1 MVEYSDIVS
10 NKKLIMTNGLTTFHE
25 DEGKILYYPIIRFD
39 FEKNNYKY
47 RLYNCIFDDDLDDV
61 NTLFNFIN
69 SFSEIVI
76 KPNSVGSS
84 SIQNIDYPLTDVC
97 YDVTK
102 NVLYFEYDYINID
115 YIKHNINN
123 TSTLLIDELNT
134 KIPNLEWAIIKQS
147 TEVFVEELNKF
158 FSFTCFENN
167 NKIFLHELNIFFPFL
182 NISFNNTR
190 NYIAE
195 NW

>member
-1 MVEYSDIVS
+1 MVEYADIVS

-25 DEGKILYYPIIRFD
+25 EENKILYYPIIRFD

-47 RLYNCIFDDDLDDV
+47 RLYNCIFDDDLNDV

-76 KPNSVGSS
+76 KPISFGSS
-84 SIQNIDYPLTDVC
+84 SLHNIDYPLMDISYNT
-97 YDVTK
+97 TK
-102 NVLYFEYDYINID
+102 NVVYFEYDYINID
-115 YIKHNINN
+115 YIKNNINN
-123 TSTLLIDELNT
+123 TSTILINELNT
-134 KIPNLEWAIIKQS
+134 KIPNLEWAMVKQS

-182 NISFNNTR
+182 NISFDNTR